1 LGTTRRNNS
10 RGNSSRHLIHFLSC
24 NHMPKYEYSAL
35 DKNRSLR
42 TGTLQANSEL
52 ELQQLLA
59 QKKLNVTHIA
69 VLPEHSRKQAQR
81 IRSLKS
87 YKIAHF
93 AKQLAALLKAKM
105 PLLQCIELLERQ
117 EYSPKMKRVLLNIK
131 TALYD
136 GRSFSDA
143 LESMPS
149 VFDSFFISMV
159 QAGEASGKL
168 DISLSKLSHQ
178 LNKAQQTKRK
188 IQNAL
193 TYPAIVLGV
202 SIIVVALLVIFVIP
216 KFQFV
221 FENMLGNAP
230 MPVLTQFVFET
241 AIFIKNHFL
250 SLLFIGIVLTVIAKR
265 LLNPKALKS
274 WLLRV
279 PRVRGVLIGIALI
292 RFYNAMGTLLANNV
306 PVVKALEIT
315 HNLFDITYFEKRML
329 FVIQRVREG
338 AAIGNA
344 LQVIPLIPETDISLI
359 SVGEASGNLPE
370 AFLKIAADGE
380 EDLEKHIGSIVSL
393 LEPMLIIGLTVF
405 IGGIIIAMFLPL
417 LGILDKLS
425 YI

>member
-1 LGTTRRNNS
+1 
-10 RGNSSRHLIHFLSC
+10 
-24 NHMPKYEYSAL
+24 
-35 DKNRSLR
+35 
-42 TGTLQANSEL
+42 
-52 ELQQLLA
+52 
-59 QKKLNVTHIA
+59 
-69 VLPEHSRKQAQR
+69 
-81 IRSLKS
+81 
-87 YKIAHF
+87 
-93 AKQLAALLKAKM
+93 
-105 PLLQCIELLERQ
+105 
-117 EYSPKMKRVLLNIK
+117 
-131 TALYD
+131 
-136 GRSFSDA
+136 
-143 LESMPS
+143 
-149 VFDSFFISMV
+149 
-159 QAGEASGKL
+159 
-168 DISLSKLSHQ
+168 
-178 LNKAQQTKRK
+178 
-188 IQNAL
+188 
-193 TYPAIVLGV
+193 
-202 SIIVVALLVIFVIP
+202 
-216 KFQFV
+216 
-221 FENMLGNAP
+221 